1 MNASRLKLVQ
11 PTSPGMPRAVER
23 CGALRPYASQR
34 HDAPIDLHLDANEGP
49 PTWIDI
55 AEMAQRV
62 GESGVQRYPS
72 VGALERAIADSLG
85 ISPEQVV
92 LTAGGDE
99 AIDRVCR
106 TYLEPGREAIVPA
119 PTFEM
124 IGRYAR
130 LTGAVVRTPAWD
142 EPRFPL
148 SQVLDA
154 ISPQTAVIAV
164 VSPNNPTGAVAT
176 RRDLEHISAAAPTAV
191 VLVDLAYTE
200 FADVD
205 LTPASLELPN
215 AVIIRTFS
223 KAFGLAGLRL
233 GYAAGAADVMG
244 AVRCAGSPYPVSA
257 LSLAIATE
265 ALRTAGQHLP
275 QVVTRVRYE
284 RRELATVLVGLGASL
299 RVTPDGGQANFVLAD
314 VGDPAALVDRLA
326 RRGIGIRRFS
336 ATAGLERAVRITC
349 PGNEVAFERLLAAL
363 REALSSSANSGV
375 IQEGET

>member
-1 MNASRLKLVQ
+1 MNASRIKLVQ
-11 PTSPGMPRAVER
+11 PTCPGMPRAVER
-23 CGALRPYASQR
+23 FGVLRTYAPPR

-49 PTWIDI
+49 PTWINI
-55 AEMAQRV
+55 AEVAQRV

-130 LTGAVVRTPAWD
+130 LTGAVVCTPAWD
-142 EPRFPL
+142 GPRFPL
-148 SQVLDA
+148 AQVLDA
-154 ISPQTAVIAV
+154 ISPRTAVIAV

-176 RRDLEHISAAAPTAV
+176 RRDLEQISAAAPTAV

-223 KAFGLAGLRL
+223 KAFGLAGIRL
-233 GYAAGAADVMG
+233 GYAVGAADVMG

-265 ALRTAGQHLP
+265 ALRTAGQYLP
-275 QVVTRVRYE
+275 QAIARVRYE

-326 RRGIGIRRFS
+326 RCGIGVRRFS

-349 PGNEVAFERLLAAL
+349 PGNAVAFERLLAAL

-375 IQEGET
+375 IQEGQT